1 MLLVL
6 QASDLS
12 MKIPSSAAWVLI
24 ATLLTP
30 ACSTSVSPAASS
42 TAPATLAK
50 TCLELNFADDTVA
63 SAPML
68 IQFPTYTGSFAAL
81 PETQAAATSL
91 YDAPMPLNIAYTP
104 TTQGRAIISLQ
115 NYNTEATLTLYFTT
129 PHSGQ
134 AQLSWKKQ
142 GAAPFTA
149 SAMFRLKDSPAERVR
164 LVLPAFSAGM

>member
-30 ACSTSVSPAASS
+30 ACSTSASPGASS

-50 TCLELNFADDTVA
+50 TCLELHFADDTVA

-142 GAAPFTA
+142 GSAPFSA
-149 SAMFRLKDSPAERVR
+149 SAAFSLKNAPTERVR
-164 LVLPAFSAGM
+164 LVLPAFSTGK